1 MGKLV
6 VGVLLVLMVA
16 AIKLVCL
23 SKQPVGAIAG
33 TLHGDVAGL
42 LGYAVHGD
50 HAGLL
55 GLVFCHAK
63 ENLTF
68 KIILILKLSSLIQC
82 W

>member
-6 VGVLLVLMVA
+6 VGVLLVLI
-16 AIKLVCL
+16 IKLVCI

-63 ENLTF
+63 ENLTS
-68 KIILILKLSSLIQC
+68 KIILILKLSSLKQC